1 MGYEGTTFNIFQILH
16 VVAAIAAFGP
26 LFVYPRLQRAGQTA
40 TVAKLHTSLV
50 IPSLVLV
57 WVLGMGLQ
65 GLSDRVIRVSHLWM
79 SLSIVVWIA
88 LVAISWFMIKP
99 SLNDNSEGAGKLLS
113 AGIGMSHL
121 LLVVSLYLMVFQPG
135 APGA

>member
-99 SLNDNSEGAGKLLS
+99 SLNDNSERAGKLLS

>member
-1 MGYEGTTFNIFQILH
+1 MGYEGTVYNIFQILH
-16 VVAAIAAFGP
+16 VITAIAAFGP

-40 TVAKLHTSLV
+40 TVAKLHNSLV

-57 WVLGMGLQ
+57 WVLGMGLA
-65 GLSDRVIRVSHLWM
+65 GLSDQLIKVADLWM

-99 SLNDNSEGAGKLLS
+99 ALTDESERARKLLAS
-113 AGIGMSHL
+113 GIGMSHL
-121 LLVVSLYLMVFQPG
+121 LLVVALYLMVFQPG
-135 APGA
+135 A